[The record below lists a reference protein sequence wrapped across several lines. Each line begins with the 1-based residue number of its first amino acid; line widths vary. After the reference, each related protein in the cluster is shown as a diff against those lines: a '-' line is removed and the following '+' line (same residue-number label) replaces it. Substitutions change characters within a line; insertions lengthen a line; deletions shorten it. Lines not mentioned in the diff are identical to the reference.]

1 MNQQQS
7 KAVFDEYSD
16 VLVTLLIAA
25 KMAEYPGRGI
35 RQAWTVVSKRV
46 QFAAVNAKFNQ
57 LVRRIDAYGALLAE
71 HRARKTAI
79 EKVSR

>member
-25 KMAEYPGRGI
+25 KVAEYPGRGI
-35 RQAWTVVSKRV
+35 REAWKLISKRV
-46 QFAAVNAKFNQ
+46 QFAVVNAKFNQ
-57 LVRRIDAYGALLAE
+57 LVRRMDVYGALLAE